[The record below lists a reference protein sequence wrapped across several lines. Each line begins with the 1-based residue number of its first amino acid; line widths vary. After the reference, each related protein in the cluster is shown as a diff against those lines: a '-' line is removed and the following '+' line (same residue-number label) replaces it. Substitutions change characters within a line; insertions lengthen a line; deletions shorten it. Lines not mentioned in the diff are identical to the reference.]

1 MNIFLS
7 LGVAGRAYRSI
18 LPLMLRPAHWLP
30 FLALAAV
37 QYVALGLL
45 VAFHQPA
52 VAPIGVPLIRLAG
65 GDKAMHYP
73 MMFLYLPSMYS
84 RIMLVVAVLFAS
96 VVVAFAT
103 LRFARTLGFAPAGR
117 APTSIRRQLPTLIL
131 VSVPPTLAILA
142 LSWLA
147 GQVPTDL
154 ILSNAKVRWAVRGGV
169 LLAVVLVQSFVSYA
183 TAWVVLQGHSV
194 VAALRDSC
202 RVTARTFLPT
212 FLVIAIPVVA
222 LYPISYLMQR
232 VDLFVGKLRPETIA
246 GLLALRIAAE
256 LLFGFLIVGAITRL
270 FLWRTESAR

>member
-1 MNIFLS
+1 
-7 LGVAGRAYRSI
+7 
-18 LPLMLRPAHWLP
+18 MLRPAHWVP
-30 FLALAAV
+30 FLVLAAV
-37 QYVALGLL
+37 QYVALGIL

-52 VAPIGVPLIRLAG
+52 VSPIGVPLIRLAG
-65 GDKAMHYP
+65 GDKALHYP
-73 MMFLYLPSMYS
+73 MLFLYLPTMYS
-84 RIMLVVAVLFAS
+84 RIMLVLAVLFAS
-96 VVVAFAT
+96 VVVAVAT

-117 APTSIRRQLPTLIL
+117 TPTSIRRQLPTVIL

-154 ILSNAKVRWAVRGGV
+154 ILNNPKVRWGVRGGV
-169 LLAVVLVQSFVSYA
+169 LLAVVLVQSFVSYT

-194 VAALRDSC
+194 AAALRDSC

-212 FLVIAIPVVA
+212 FLVVAIPVVA
-222 LYPISYLMQR
+222 LYPLSYLMQR
-232 VDLFVGKLRPETIA
+232 GDLFFSKLRPETIA

-256 LLFGFLIVGAITRL
+256 LLFGFLLVGAITRL